1 MSGIPTAFEVP
12 DSDGSV
18 MSWSPTRDQLLIT
31 TGPVTGAPLV
41 PRQVWIV
48 SPTGPP
54 RRLLGPGYVNGVA
67 WSPDGTKVAAVWSA
81 TSIDD
86 EALESV
92 PERGGQA
99 TSWLNPSDQAVY
111 FLAGWS
117 SHVGIV
123 LWLDNGGGGPSGEN
137 YGWPLGVISEPGAP
151 ITELGTVPV
160 FQQPAT
166 AIGVNSL
173 AIVVNGNASSGQG
186 EGEKFVWFGKT
197 VEVCGLALACSP
209 VSASSITDDPTIS
222 PVDGSMA
229 FIEAPQSQV
238 DLPPLYSTGASW
250 EQVESWYAS
259 DALWIVPAGSDSPVQ
274 VANTAGAVDPVFSE
288 RGSGLVFVKDQALWL
303 LPGPSSQPVQI
314 AGPLQRP
321 PAPYLFG
328 YIDWPNEFA
337 WWT

>member
-1 MSGIPTAFEVP
+1 M
-12 DSDGSV
+12 
-18 MSWSPTRDQLLIT
+18 SPT
-31 TGPVTGAPLV
+31 V
-41 PRQVWIV
+41 
-48 SPTGPP
+48 PP

-92 PERGGQA
+92 PESGGQA

-117 SHVGIV
+117 SDVGIV

-259 DALWIVPAGSDSPVQ
+259 DALWIVPAGRTHPFRSPIRRAQ
-274 VANTAGAVDPVFSE
+274 ST
-288 RGSGLVFVKDQALWL
+288 R
-303 LPGPSSQPVQI
+303 SSPREV
-314 AGPLQRP
+314 PDLS
-321 PAPYLFG
+321 L
-328 YIDWPNEFA
+328 
-337 WWT
+337 